1 MPFGF
6 KMTPRVKNVAA
17 AVTASLCALTFM
29 FVVNAIKY
37 SEPPEPNMLLNPHW
51 CLAAMFGTAAS
62 SWKAFPHLGKQVGTS
77 GVFRDLAIVALAVLI
92 SAIIAGTLIV
102 PVTGTIG
109 GPIFLVMEITD
120 TPALLLIFIVGASVA
135 LLLSRAK

>member
-1 MPFGF
+1 
-6 KMTPRVKNVAA
+6 
-17 AVTASLCALTFM
+17 
-29 FVVNAIKY
+29 
-37 SEPPEPNMLLNPHW
+37 
-51 CLAAMFGTAAS
+51 MFGTAAS

-77 GVFRDLAIVALAVLI
+77 GVFHDLAIVALAVLI

-120 TPALLLIFIVGASVA
+120 TPALLFIFIVGASVA